1 MRRQLTTR
9 EWMLL
14 ALLGVILL
22 ASGYMLLFYMPLTAE
37 RDRCLGEAE
46 SCRAE
51 IEAAQLRLEE
61 KRRMERELEDLFSA
75 GEPPRS
81 IADYDNLQPVMFE
94 LNSIL
99 ASTQDYSLSF
109 STVDA
114 SQAIVRRSISMSF
127 TTGTYESA
135 KAVLQQL
142 HDSAFRCMLDSVN
155 VSVGQ
160 GAGRRVRQREHCVL
174 RVSGGAEGPG
184 GLSFEAVKAGRTSKG
199 RADWAASQAKAVEP

>member
-1 MRRQLTTR
+1 MRRQLTAR

-14 ALLGVILL
+14 ALLGVLL
-22 ASGYMLLFYMPLTAE
+22 VVSGYMMLFYLPQTAE
-37 RDRCLGEAE
+37 QDRCVQETE
-46 SCRAE
+46 SCRTE
-51 IEAAQLRLEE
+51 IEAAQLRLEG
-61 KRRMERELEDLFSA
+61 KRRMERELEALFSS
-75 GEPPRS
+75 GTPPLS

-114 SQAIVRRSISMSF
+114 SQAIVRRSISMNF

-142 HDSAFRCMLDSVN
+142 HDSAFRCMLDSVSVSIGQGDRSA
-155 VSVGQ
+155 VSV
-160 GAGRRVRQREHCVL
+160 
-174 RVSGGAEGPG
+174 SGNIVF
-184 GLSFEAVKAGRTSKG
+184 FEY
-199 RADWAASQAKAVEP
+199 QANPQA